1 MARSALQ
8 QVLDLLAK
16 MFGSG
21 RSTTKPPRSTA
32 KPSRSTAPPAKG
44 AGASDVH
51 DGDYRFEY
59 APELDGDPD
68 PGEVVWTWVPYEDDP
83 RQGKDRPVA
92 IIGRHG
98 RNLLGVAL
106 TSKDKHSQFQVPV
119 GTGPWDRQGRPSYAK
134 VDRLLDVDPGKV
146 RREGAILGRSHHD
159 EVVAAVRRLHER
171 RR

>member
-1 MARSALQ
+1 MARSPLQ
-8 QVLDLLAK
+8 QVFDLLAK
-16 MFGSG
+16 LFGG
-21 RSTTKPPRSTA
+21 RRSTTT
-32 KPSRSTAPPAKG
+32 SRSTKAPAKG
-44 AGASDVH
+44 AGATDAIG
-51 DGDYRFEY
+51 GDYRFEY

-134 VDRLLDVDPGKV
+134 VDRLLDVDPAKV
-146 RREGAILGRSHHD
+146 RREGAVLARARHD

-171 RR
+171 HR

>member
-8 QVLDLLAK
+8 QVLDLLGK
-16 MFGSG
+16 LFGSG
-21 RSTTKPPRSTA
+21 RSGAPRP
-32 KPSRSTAPPAKG
+32 KGGRRPPAKG
-44 AGASDVH
+44 ASATDVR

-98 RNLLGVAL
+98 KHLLGVAL
-106 TSKDKHSQFQVPV
+106 TSKDKHPQYQVPV
-119 GTGPWDRQGRPSYAK
+119 GSGPWDSQGRPSFAK
-134 VDRLLDVDPGKV
+134 IDRLLDVDPAKV
-146 RREGAILGRSHHD
+146 RREGAILSRHHHD
-159 EVVAAVRRLHER
+159 DVVAAVRRMHER

>member
-8 QVLDLLAK
+8 QVLDLIGKL
-16 MFGSG
+16 FGSG
-21 RSTTKPPRSTA
+21 RSSSPRP
-32 KPSRSTAPPAKG
+32 KGGSRPPAKG
-44 AGASDVH
+44 AGATDVR

-83 RQGKDRPVA
+83 GQGKDRPVA

-106 TSKDKHSQFQVPV
+106 TSKDKHSQYQVPV
-119 GTGPWDRQGRPSYAK
+119 GSGPWDSQGRPSFAK
-134 VDRLLDVDPGKV
+134 IDRLFDVDPAKV
-146 RREGAILGRSHHD
+146 RREGAILSRQHHD
-159 EVVAAVRRLHER
+159 DVVAAVRRVHER

>member
-8 QVLDLLAK
+8 QVLDLIGKL
-16 MFGSG
+16 FGSG
-21 RSTTKPPRSTA
+21 RGGSRPP
-32 KPSRSTAPPAKG
+32 KGGSRPPAKG
-44 AGASDVH
+44 SGATDVR

-106 TSKDKHSQFQVPV
+106 TSKDKHPQYQVPV
-119 GTGPWDRQGRPSYAK
+119 GTGPWDRQGRPSFAK
-134 VDRLLDVDPGKV
+134 VDRLLDVDPAKV
-146 RREGAILGRSHHD
+146 RREGAILSRAHHD
-159 EVVAAVRRLHER
+159 EVVAAVRRLHDR

>member
-1 MARSALQ
+1 MARSAFQ
-8 QVLDLLAK
+8 QLLDLIAK
-16 MFGSG
+16 LLGGGRKSGTSGS
-21 RSTTKPPRSTA
+21 
-32 KPSRSTAPPAKG
+32 KPSRSTKPPAGG
-44 AGASDVH
+44 AGATDVR

-98 RNLLGVAL
+98 RHLLGVAL
-106 TSKDKHSQFQVPV
+106 TSKDKHPQYQVPV

-134 VDRLLDVDPGKV
+134 VDRLLDVDPAKV
-146 RREGAILGRSHHD
+146 RREGAILDRSRHD